1 MKLLKIMGIGISF
14 VLVGL
19 LLLAILKFKT
29 IKQLHYAMT
38 IFNEDKIVHNFMH
51 IREAFPTREITK
63 SKSPK
68 LLDTGNSYELPNQFK
83 WKNEQVEIP
92 DYLSYVRTTGIMI
105 LHRDSVVYTDY
116 QNGME
121 ETSVHVSWSM
131 AKSFVAAL
139 VGIALEE
146 GLFDSVEDPITKY
159 LPQFNGSAYEGV
171 RIKDI
176 LQMATGVG
184 FNEDYRDFNSDINRF
199 GRHFALGKSLEAFAL
214 GLERVREPGSYHH
227 YVSLNTQVLGI
238 LVSKV
243 SGKTLSAYL
252 KEKIWDPA
260 GMQDNAYWVI
270 DKTGMEMALGGLN
283 VSLRD
288 YAKFGLIFSNNGFW
302 NGKQIVPEAWVKA
315 SYHMDGPH
323 LQPGDNPASHD
334 RFGYGLQWWRP
345 EFPNGDYFACGIYNQ
360 FIYIHPEKQLVIAK
374 TSANHHF
381 REQGDDSKAKH
392 VAMFQRIAEDF

>member
-1 MKLLKIMGIGISF
+1 MGITIGVVIA
-14 VLVGL
+14 VL
-19 LLLAILKFKT
+19 LLLVVLKFKT

-38 IFNEDKIVHNFMH
+38 VFREDKIVYNFMH
-51 IREAFPTREITK
+51 IKEAFPTKEILK
-63 SKSPK
+63 STTPK
-68 LLDTGNSYELPNQFK
+68 ELQLGESYSLPNYFM
-83 WKNEQVEIP
+83 WENNNVDIT
-92 DYLSYVRTTGIMI
+92 DYLSYVRTTGLMI
-105 LHRDSVVYTDY
+105 LHKNSIVYTDY
-116 QNGME
+116 QNGMRE
-121 ETSVHVSWSM
+121 DSVHVSWSM

-146 GLFDSVEDPITKY
+146 KLFSSIEDPITKY
-159 LPQFNGSAYEGV
+159 LPQFKNSAYDGV

-199 GRHFALGKSLEAFAL
+199 GRHFALGKSLEAFAM
-214 GLERVREPGSYHH
+214 GLKRTREPGTYHH

-243 SGKTLSAYL
+243 SGKSLSEYL
-252 KEKIWDPA
+252 KEKIWEPV

-288 YAKFGLIFSNNGFW
+288 YAKFGLLFANNGFW
-302 NGKQIVPEAWVKA
+302 NGKQIIPEAWIKA
-315 SYHMDGPH
+315 SYHMDAPH

-345 EFPNGDYFACGIYNQ
+345 EFPKGDYFACGIYNQ

-381 REQGDDSKAKH
+381 REKGDDSKAKH
-392 VAMFQRIAEDF
+392 VAMFQRIAEDFT